1 MSGKKKAGG
10 AKGKANSAKDAADD
24 DWDILEAEIQANAAA
39 APAVEIPPPAPPIEK
54 EEDEEEEDDDA
65 DAAGGAKKD
74 KKKKKKKGKKEA
86 PATTTAAPTSAAAK
100 AILLRRQQQE
110 AEEARVRKLEEE
122 EAERIRV
129 EEETRA
135 AEEKAIEEEKE
146 RKRKAKQDKMEAQ
159 KAAGTYMTKAEKE
172 KAKKQQAR
180 LEAMKAAGMT
190 LPTGDAAGASAAKPS
205 DMFKN
210 NKKKNA
216 ATKAA
221 ATATTNT
228 SVSADAT
235 GEKEGSQA
243 VAPGAAAATTTSPVE
258 IKGGK
263 EDGDDPKKEEAAA
276 ASVAAASAE
285 GEEEDDDVAD
295 DWDADSGDDEW
306 ETKLT
311 LKVGERKE
319 AASADVEDQLE
330 VEKRKEQEKLRVLG
344 IERAKRDE
352 ELRKKKEE
360 EDRLQAEL
368 EAKDREA
375 AMRKEN
381 SRRARVQREKD
392 ALAARSIECLRAPI
406 SCIMGHVDTGKTS
419 LLDKIRHTNVQEG
432 EAGGITQQIG
442 VTQFAKETLATQTQ
456 CLQKANPFEIVIPG
470 LLVIDTP
477 GHESFTNLRS
487 RGSSL
492 CDIAILVIDLMH
504 TLEQQTIES
513 INLLK
518 KNRTPFIVALN
529 KVDRCYGWK
538 STPNGPIRE
547 SLEAQDENCVL
558 EFKDRTTQAITA
570 LMEQGLNAKL
580 YWENDDLAHT
590 VSLVPTSAVTGEG
603 VPDLLMMLV
612 TLTQQRLTEQLM
624 YVESLQCTV
633 LEVKVIEGLG
643 QTVDVVLVNGTL
655 KEGDTI
661 VLSTMGGPVVT
672 TIRAL
677 LTPPPSREMR
687 IKSEYVHHQSIS
699 GSIGVK
705 IVAPDIGRVIA
716 GTSVL
721 VVAPEDDLA
730 DVMED
735 VQSDISALETDER
748 GVIVHASTLGALE
761 ALLQFLRRECDPPIP
776 VSHFNIGPIH
786 KKDVMRA
793 NIMNDRNMPEFA
805 TILAFDTTVDAE
817 AREMAEESNVRIFSA
832 EIIYHLFDQFTNFM
846 NGLRELRKQEAQD
859 VVVFPCVLKIL
870 PQHIFNKKDPI
881 VLGVEVVEGT
891 LRLNTPIHIPQ
902 LQLDVGRITRIEN
915 NHKEVTSAKQSTQV
929 SVRIENSSNPT
940 LYYGRQ
946 FDHSHTLYSKIS
958 RPSID
963 ALKEFFA
970 KEMTKDDWKLV
981 VKLKGVF
988 GIA

>member
-135 AEEKAIEEEKE
+135 AEEKAIEEEKKAK
-146 RKRKAKQDKMEAQ
+146 KRKAKQDKMAAQ

-172 KAKKQQAR
+172 KAKKQKAR

-210 NKKKNA
+210 KKKKKV

-228 SVSADAT
+228 SA
-235 GEKEGSQA
+235 
-243 VAPGAAAATTTSPVE
+243 
-258 IKGGK
+258 
-263 EDGDDPKKEEAAA
+263 
-276 ASVAAASAE
+276 
-285 GEEEDDDVAD
+285 
-295 DWDADSGDDEW
+295 
-306 ETKLT
+306 
-311 LKVGERKE
+311 ERKE